1 MASRGGVGAGK
12 PQRPRVVGLGG
23 SLAPSSTSLAALNV
37 AIRGAREAGTD
48 VEVFDI
54 RFMNLPMYAP
64 NLEPPDQ
71 AVRLCDAIYA
81 AEGLIWSSPLY
92 HGTISGSFKNALDW
106 LELLQHRNPPY
117 LTDKVVGLIS
127 SAGGVQGLQAVNT
140 MEFVVRSL
148 RGFAVPLVV
157 PVARAKRSFGE
168 GGQPLDERLEAQLL
182 NLGQE
187 VALICLGRRPL
198 PGAEEPGDET

>member
-1 MASRGGVGAGK
+1 M
-12 PQRPRVVGLGG
+12 GG
-23 SLAPSSTSLAALNV
+23 SLAPFSTSLAALNV

-48 VEVFDI
+48 VDVFDI
-54 RFMNLPMYAP
+54 RSMNLPMYAP

-127 SAGGVQGLQAVNT
+127 SAGGVQGPASR
-140 MEFVVRSL
+140 EHHGVR
-148 RGFAVPLVV
+148 GPVP
-157 PVARAKRSFGE
+157 PRF
-168 GGQPLDERLEAQLL
+168 
-182 NLGQE
+182 
-187 VALICLGRRPL
+187 RRPVGG
-198 PGAEEPGDET
+198 PGGPRQTKLR

>member
-1 MASRGGVGAGK
+1 MASRGGVGEGK

-54 RFMNLPMYAP
+54 RSMNLPMYAP
-64 NLEPPDQ
+64 NLELPEQ
-71 AVRLCDAIYA
+71 AVRLCEAIYA

-106 LELLQHRNPPY
+106 LELLQHRNPPTSPIR
-117 LTDKVVGLIS
+117 LLGP
-127 SAGGVQGLQAVNT
+127 SARRA
-140 MEFVVRSL
+140 EC
-148 RGFAVPLVV
+148 RG
-157 PVARAKRSFGE
+157 
-168 GGQPLDERLEAQLL
+168 
-182 NLGQE
+182 
-187 VALICLGRRPL
+187 CRP
-198 PGAEEPGDET
+198 